1 MYYLKLCCTKMYTLI
16 INNIKNNLKNMR
28 ILAIDVGT
36 GTQDMMIYDT
46 EKELENSIKLVLPS
60 PHLYIS
66 QKIREIENDIYFEG
80 EIMGGGKIKKSILEH
95 MEKGYKVVME
105 PLCART
111 IRDDLNQVKSYG
123 IEIAEEG
130 NDYKGY
136 TRIRMADINMAMIW
150 NLTLTK

>member
-1 MYYLKLCCTKMYTLI
+1 MYTLN

-66 QKIREIENDIYFEG
+66 QQIREIENDIYFKG
-80 EIMGGGKIKKSILEH
+80 EIMGGGKIKKTILEH

-105 PLCART
+105 SKCAKT

-123 IEIAEEG
+123 IEIADD
-130 NDYKGY
+130 NKDYKNSVITSWKITEKRLNNY
-136 TRIRMADINMAMIW
+136 LRNKDVIYKKA
-150 NLTLTK
+150 